1 MTDAAPRLA
10 AVAETLLGTPLPV
23 RVRAW
28 DGSEA
33 GPPGTPILVVHN
45 RRALRRMLWKPGEM
59 GLARAWVAGE
69 LTVEGDLFE
78 LLDRVG
84 GLLWARVPATPA
96 PAPGTPALVP
106 TVPTVPAAPAPVP
119 TVPATPL
126 RVNGSP
132 PVLPAS
138 VLPPPVLPASVLPAP
153 ALAPPAL
160 PATAPVPQG
169 PAPRRPRL
177 PGRLSRAADTAALL
191 RDPRARAAVREL
203 AALARPWPAPA
214 APPEEARRRGGPRHT
229 RGGDRQA
236 ISHHYDVGND
246 FYERVLGP
254 SMVYS
259 CAYWSPGGTLEE
271 AQHDK
276 LDLVCRKLALGP
288 GDRLLDVGC
297 GWGSMAL
304 HAAREYGVRVTG
316 VTLSREQAA
325 YARKRV
331 ADGGLADLVEIRIQ
345 DYRDVA
351 DGPYDAVS
359 SIGMA
364 EHVGADRYRDYAR
377 TLYALLRPGGR
388 LLNHQIARRPEP
400 DEEAYRINDFID
412 AYVFPD
418 GELSPLG
425 TTVGELERAG
435 FEVRDVEALREHY
448 ALTLRAWVARL
459 EAGWDEA
466 VRLTSPGRAR
476 VWQLYMA
483 ASALAFEHGRL
494 GVNQVLAVKSA
505 ARGDAGVPLRPRTWG
520 PGPEE
525 SPGA

>member
-10 AVAETLLGTPLPV
+10 AVAETLLGAPLPV

-33 GPPGTPILVVHN
+33 GPPNGPVLVVHD
-45 RRALRRMLWKPGEM
+45 RRALRRVLWKPGEL

-69 LTVEGDLFE
+69 LTVEGDLFA
-78 LLDRVG
+78 LLDRVAG
-84 GLLWARVPATPA
+84 VLWERGRDPLPAGPAGPAGARTAGPERPPAA
-96 PAPGTPALVP
+96 VVAPGGRPGPRT
-106 TVPTVPAAPAPVP
+106 T
-119 TVPATPL
+119 
-126 RVNGSP
+126 RKGI
-132 PVLPAS
+132 AS
-138 VLPPPVLPASVLPAP
+138 
-153 ALAPPAL
+153 
-160 PATAPVPQG
+160 
-169 PAPRRPRL
+169 RPRL
-177 PGRLSRAADTAALL
+177 PRLPDLPGAKW
-191 RDPRARAAVREL
+191 RDPAYRAAVREL
-203 AALARPWPAPA
+203 IALAGPLPPPQPPA
-214 APPEEARRRGGPRHT
+214 EEAARRGGPRHSKG
-229 RGGDRQA
+229 RDRQA

-259 CAYWSPGGTLEE
+259 CAYWSPGSTLEQ
-271 AQHDK
+271 AQRDK
-276 LDLVCRKLALGP
+276 LDLVCRKLALQP
-288 GDRLLDVGC
+288 GYRLLDVGC

-316 VTLSREQAA
+316 ITLSREQAA
-325 YARKRV
+325 YGRKRV
-331 ADGGLADLVEIRIQ
+331 AEAGLADLVELRVQ
-345 DYRDVA
+345 DYRDVK
-351 DGPYDAVS
+351 DGPYDAIS

-364 EHVGADRYRDYAR
+364 EHVGSDRYREYAR
-377 TLYALLRPGGR
+377 TLHALLRPGGR
-388 LLNHQIARRPEP
+388 LLNHQIARPPEP
-400 DEEAYRINDFID
+400 DEEAHRIDAFID

-448 ALTLRAWVARL
+448 ALTLRAWVAGL
-459 EAGWDEA
+459 QEHWDEA

-483 ASALAFEHGRL
+483 ASALGFEHGRL

-505 ARGDAGVPLRPRTWG
+505 AGGDSGLPLRLRTWG
-520 PGPEE
+520 VAQTP
-525 SPGA
+525 